1 MVGCEEQMVSIAG
14 DPQSLEVYLKKPFG
28 RMLQLEVAVLL
39 ELVRV
44 QLQRLQVFSGVNAAF
59 HLRILLHTFVL

>member
-1 MVGCEEQMVSIAG
+1 
-14 DPQSLEVYLKKPFG
+14 LEVYLKKPFG